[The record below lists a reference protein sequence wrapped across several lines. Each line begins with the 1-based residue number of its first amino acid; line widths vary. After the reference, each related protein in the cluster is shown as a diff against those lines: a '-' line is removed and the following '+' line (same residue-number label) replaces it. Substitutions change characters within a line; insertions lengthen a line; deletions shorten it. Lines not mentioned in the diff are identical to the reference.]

1 MPLHAT
7 QAILVDIVAPVEELP
22 ANWLHFWTH
31 SSNRWV
37 RLDSKNRT
45 SLEKLSSYFEKRQV
59 MIFYYIKNDSNASHR
74 RRKGIH
80 QLDSTQDYV
89 RFYRKTLMK
98 FSYFSKSY

>member
-22 ANWLHFWTH
+22 AKLIALLNTVVIENE
-31 SSNRWV
+31 SG
-37 RLDSKNRT
+37 DSKNRT
-45 SLEKLSSYFEKRQV
+45 SLEKIIILLREETGHD
-59 MIFYYIKNDSNASHR
+59 FYYIKNDSNASHR

-80 QLDSTQDYV
+80 QLDSTLCS
-89 RFYRKTLMK
+89 FYRRTLMK